1 MVFLILLNGLTIK
14 ALLMSKNKKQIKTK
28 YKDLVNSLKVTTQSS
43 SEAQAIFAML
53 KMEKQ
58 RKANNPPAAWPNN
71 FRDGLD

>member
-1 MVFLILLNGLTIK
+1 MC
-14 ALLMSKNKKQIKTK
+14 KNKKQIKAK
-28 YKDLVNSLKVTTQSS
+28 YKNLVNSLKVTTQSS
-43 SEAQAIFAML
+43 TEAQAIFAML

>member
-1 MVFLILLNGLTIK
+1 
-14 ALLMSKNKKQIKTK
+14 MSQNKKQIKTK
-28 YKDLVNSLKVTTQSS
+28 YKNLVNSLKVTTQSNT
-43 SEAQAIFAML
+43 EAQAIFAML

>member
-1 MVFLILLNGLTIK
+1 MNKIKFL
-14 ALLMSKNKKQIKTK
+14 KNNKI
-28 YKDLVNSLKVTTQSS
+28 TTQSS
-43 SEAQAIFAML
+43 TEAQAIYAML

>member
-1 MVFLILLNGLTIK
+1 MC
-14 ALLMSKNKKQIKTK
+14 KNKKQNKK
-28 YKDLVNSLKVTTQSS
+28 ENKVTTQSS
-43 SEAQAIFAML
+43 SEAQAIYAML

>member
-1 MVFLILLNGLTIK
+1 
-14 ALLMSKNKKQIKTK
+14 MSQNKKQNKK
-28 YKDLVNSLKVTTQSS
+28 ENKVTTQSS
-43 SEAQAIFAML
+43 SEAQSIFAML

>member
-1 MVFLILLNGLTIK
+1 MY
-14 ALLMSKNKKQIKTK
+14 KNKKQIKTK
-28 YKDLVNSLKVTTQSS
+28 YKDLVNSLGPNKVTTQSS
-43 SEAQAIFAML
+43 TEAQAIYAML

>member
-1 MVFLILLNGLTIK
+1 
-14 ALLMSKNKKQIKTK
+14 MSQNKKKNKTK
-28 YKDLVNSLKVTTQSS
+28 YKVTTQSS
-43 SEAQAIFAML
+43 TEAQAIFAML

>member
-1 MVFLILLNGLTIK
+1 
-14 ALLMSKNKKQIKTK
+14 MSQNKKQNKTK
-28 YKDLVNSLKVTTQSS
+28 YKITTQSS

-71 FRDGLD
+71 NRDGLD

>member
-1 MVFLILLNGLTIK
+1 
-14 ALLMSKNKKQIKTK
+14 MSQNKKQIKTK
-28 YKDLVNSLKVTTQSS
+28 YKNLVNSLGPTTQSDT
-43 SEAQAIFAML
+43 EAQAIFAML

>member
-1 MVFLILLNGLTIK
+1 
-14 ALLMSKNKKQIKTK
+14 MSQNKKQIKTK
-28 YKDLVNSLKVTTQSS
+28 YKNLVNSLKVTTQSS

>member
-1 MVFLILLNGLTIK
+1 MVSRILLNGLTIK
-14 ALLMSKNKKQIKTK
+14 DLLMSQNKKQNKTK
-28 YKDLVNSLKVTTQSS
+28 YKVTTQSS
-43 SEAQAIFAML
+43 SEAQAIYAML

>member
-1 MVFLILLNGLTIK
+1 MC
-14 ALLMSKNKKQIKTK
+14 KNKKQIKTK

-43 SEAQAIFAML
+43 TEAQAIFAML

-71 FRDGLD
+71 NRDGLD

>member
-1 MVFLILLNGLTIK
+1 MC
-14 ALLMSKNKKQIKTK
+14 KNKKQIKTK

-43 SEAQAIFAML
+43 TEAQAIFAML